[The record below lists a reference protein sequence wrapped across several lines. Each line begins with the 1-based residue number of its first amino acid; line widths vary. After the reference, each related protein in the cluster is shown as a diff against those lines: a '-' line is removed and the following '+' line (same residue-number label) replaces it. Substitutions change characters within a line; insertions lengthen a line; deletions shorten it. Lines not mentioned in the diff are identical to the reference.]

1 MKPKTSHKP
10 ATRKLFSKKLF
21 PRSRCHS
28 KKKKKKNIFLCQY
41 SRSFLLLLQT
51 HTPAHAGMKKA
62 CTRNKNERGIEERR
76 AACRRGNKENRK
88 KGERGH
94 RFEIPWLQ
102 TQARKRKRE
111 NLGRYTRN
119 IEVVRVSRN
128 RLSSAILVFQK
139 ARRHRLGCKYLSAWF
154 C

>member
-28 KKKKKKNIFLCQY
+28 KKKKKKTFSFVNILEASCFCC
-41 SRSFLLLLQT
+41 R